1 MQGREWAG
9 WPTPAAPDP
18 GLMSPEGIS
27 ADGVMSCRVTI
38 CNSKGLHARAAAKFV
53 NLAGAFGAEVMV
65 VKKDTAVPGSSIL
78 GLMMLAAGPG
88 SELELRASGPDAKEA
103 LAALE
108 RLVLH
113 KFDEE

>member
-1 MQGREWAG
+1 M
-9 WPTPAAPDP
+9 P
-18 GLMSPEGIS
+18 PEVIS
-27 ADGVMSCRVTI
+27 ADGILSCRVTI

-53 NLAGAFGAEVMV
+53 KLAGAYGAEITV

-88 SELELRASGPDAKEA
+88 SELELRASGPDAQEA